1 MVMKRFLLKLVLFA
15 VLFVIADQ
23 AVGLV
28 AIYLFDHAKSGATE
42 KNKYI
47 ANRTNEEL
55 LIFGS
60 SRGVHHYDPRILED
74 SLGVSCYNCA
84 YDGCGIIT
92 AYGLLVT
99 LTEHYTPQVIIYD
112 VMPNFDYLV
121 DGESNTKYLGPLK
134 LLKLGKV
141 KPEVD
146 SIFINVSPSEKWK
159 LMSNMYKVNSKLI
172 QVLTENLS
180 ERNVTIC
187 GYLPV
192 NKKMLQN
199 PKIKENGLPT
209 TIDEMKR
216 YYLAKFVQLCKQKNI
231 RLVFYASPSFRKTL
245 DYQFDYIRE
254 LSQKEDIPFV
264 NHYCDTMFVRNSDFF
279 YDSVHMNQ
287 TGATAYSKIVASE
300 MGDLLKHSI
309 N

>member
-1 MVMKRFLLKLVLFA
+1 MVMKRFLLKLILFA
-15 VLFVIADQ
+15 VLFVIADY

-42 KNKYI
+42 KNNYI
-47 ANRTNEEL
+47 ANRTNEKL
-55 LIFGS
+55 LVFGS

-121 DGESNTKYLGPLK
+121 DGESNAKYLGPLK

-172 QVLTENLS
+172 QLLTENLT
-180 ERNVTIC
+180 ERNVTIS

-192 NKKMLQN
+192 NKKMLQT
-199 PKIKENGLPT
+199 PEIKENGLPT

-216 YYLAKFVQLCKQKNI
+216 YYLAKFVQLCKHRNI

-245 DYQFDYIRE
+245 DYQFDYIRK
-254 LSQKEDIPFV
+254 LSQKEDIPFI
-264 NHYCDTMFVRNSDFF
+264 NHYCDTMFVRNSDYF

-287 TGATAYSKIVASE
+287 TGATEYSKIVASE

>member
-1 MVMKRFLLKLVLFA
+1 MVMKKLLLKLLLFA
-15 VLFVIADQ
+15 VLFVIADK

-47 ANRTNEEL
+47 ANRTNENL

-112 VMPNFDYLV
+112 VMPKFDYLM
-121 DGESNTKYLGPLK
+121 DGESNAKYLGPLK
-134 LLKLGKV
+134 LLKLENV
-141 KPEVD
+141 NPEVD

-159 LMSNMYKVNSKLI
+159 MMSNMYKINSKLI
-172 QVLTENLS
+172 QLITENLTK
-180 ERNVTIC
+180 RNVTIN

-199 PKIKENGLPT
+199 PRIKEEGLPT
-209 TIDEMKR
+209 IIDEMKR

-231 RLVFYASPSFRKTL
+231 WLVFYVSPSFKKTL
-245 DYQFDYIRE
+245 DYQFDYIKE
-254 LSQKEDIPFV
+254 LSQEENIPFV
-264 NHYCDTMFVRNSDFF
+264 NHYCDTNFVWNPDYF

-300 MGDLLKHSI
+300 MANLLKKFK